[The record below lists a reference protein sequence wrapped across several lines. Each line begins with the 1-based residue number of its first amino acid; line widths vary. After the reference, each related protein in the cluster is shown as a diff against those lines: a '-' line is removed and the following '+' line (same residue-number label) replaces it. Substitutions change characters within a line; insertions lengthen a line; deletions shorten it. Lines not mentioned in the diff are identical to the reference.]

1 MHNISHNDVAHP
13 AIPLATCQLL
23 LIGQLTGSPTFSAA
37 LALLVVSRPVARE
50 CRGNVRAGNVQG
62 AMSVS
67 RCIVVVNKSRRR
79 STSCCDGRARR
90 GWMHKVYHTLVTVTK
105 KMCGLNKQKLVVMAM
120 SLERS
125 QPNFTAIIYAYRAIN
140 SENSAKIGRVYFE
153 EIGLE
158 SSKNWKHFR
167 KLGSFKVIKNGIIRQ
182 ITYDFLFDF
191 QSNHMPISCRFGDI
205 A

>member
-79 STSCCDGRARR
+79 STSCITPSIVERVVAGC
-90 GWMHKVYHTLVTVTK
+90 TK
-105 KMCGLNKQKLVVMAM
+105 FITHW
-120 SLERS
+120 SL
-125 QPNFTAIIYAYRAIN
+125 
-140 SENSAKIGRVYFE
+140 
-153 EIGLE
+153 
-158 SSKNWKHFR
+158 
-167 KLGSFKVIKNGIIRQ
+167 
-182 ITYDFLFDF
+182 
-191 QSNHMPISCRFGDI
+191 
-205 A
+205 